1 MKHKVE
7 EIERVKEER
16 RKEKEA
22 EEEREMKELR
32 KKAIPKAN
40 EVPEWYAGAPRKLG
54 SVRVDPEG
62 WAVCLA
68 RSLQTKF
75 YFTSKSAALG
85 HCVIWKSR
93 PCHA

>member
-1 MKHKVE
+1 MNTEFRAKERQKFDELMKHKVE

-62 WAVCLA
+62 
-68 RSLQTKF
+68 
-75 YFTSKSAALG
+75 
-85 HCVIWKSR
+85 
-93 PCHA
+93 